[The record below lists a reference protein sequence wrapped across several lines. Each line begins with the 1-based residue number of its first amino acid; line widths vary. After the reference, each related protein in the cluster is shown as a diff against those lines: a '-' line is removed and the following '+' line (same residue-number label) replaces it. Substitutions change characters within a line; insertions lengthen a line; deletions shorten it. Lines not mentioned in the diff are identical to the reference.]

1 MVALQ
6 TINSIF
12 NYYDA
17 FRRED
22 FPGTREQHDQ
32 FLEEEIAKGDDVQ
45 LRPKV
50 TALLL
55 YGRPHCG
62 LSSQDKWHI
71 PLTRE

>member
-17 FRRED
+17 FRREN
-22 FPGTREQHDQ
+22 FPGTCERHDL

-45 LRPKV
+45 LRPKA

-62 LSSQDKWHI
+62 LSLQDEWRI